1 MAVTEQELNEALN
14 RAALLMS
21 NEGQRRIDIARK
33 QNVNNFDN
41 DGVFIA
47 PSGMANNLRMQ
58 QPTQQPRMNSNSKLP
73 KVIQESMVQ
82 HPIDNTMNEYSNGG
96 SVLDAIGYKPTQN
109 IVQEQQYTVPLQPQ
123 MQAPTYYQQPMM
135 NIDYNYI
142 KAIVNE
148 CIQANLQQIKEEL
161 IKENTLKTIRVG
173 GENKIQLIDNKNNLY
188 ESKLEF
194 KRNLTKK

>member
-14 RAALLMS
+14 RAASLMS
-21 NEGQRRIDIARK
+21 NEGQRRIEIASK

-41 DGVFIA
+41 EGTFIA
-47 PSGMANNLRMQ
+47 PSGTANNVRTHQPMQ
-58 QPTQQPRMNSNSKLP
+58 QRMGNNSKLP
-73 KVIQESMVQ
+73 KVIQESMAQ
-82 HPIDNTMNEYSNGG
+82 HPIDITMNEFSTGG
-96 SVLDAIGYKPTQN
+96 SILDTIGYKPTQN
-109 IVQEQQYTVPLQPQ
+109 IVQEQQYAQPQ
-123 MQAPTYYQQPMM
+123 MQTPIYYQQPMM

-148 CIQANLQQIKEEL
+148 CIQTNLQQIKEEL
-161 IKENTLKTIRVG
+161 LKENTLKTIRVG